1 MKKNLLIIIP
11 ARSGSKRVKNKNM
24 KLLAGKPLLFHKIKS
39 CLKVKNATV
48 LVSTD
53 SKKIAS
59 FAKNNGAYVPF
70 LRVKK
75 YSTSKASTSSVILE
89 TLRKL
94 LEINFK
100 IPNYI
105 AVLPATNPFLKE
117 SNIVKAFNIIKNK
130 KNFNSIIGLSK
141 ANVHPFNFVDYKD
154 KVKFDIINFKG
165 KKYSQFERTQ
175 DWPLALVGSAAL
187 KITKSSFFLKKIRN
201 TSPLLQMKTFDM
213 NSCTGI
219 RLSTLEN
226 FDINNSQDFIIAD
239 ILLKKNKIFL

>member
-24 KLLAGKPLLFHKIKS
+24 KLLAGKPLLLHKIKS
-39 CLKVKNATV
+39 CLKIKNAIV

-53 SKKIAS
+53 SKKIAT
-59 FAKNNGAYVPF
+59 FAKKSGAYVPF
-70 LRVKK
+70 LRLKK
-75 YSTSKASTSSVILE
+75 YSTSKASTSSVVLE
-89 TLRKL
+89 TLRRLLKL
-94 LEINFK
+94 NFK

-105 AVLPATNPFLKE
+105 AILPATNPFL
-117 SNIVKAFNIIKNK
+117 SDANIKKAFNTIKKK
-130 KNFNSIIGLSK
+130 KNFNSIIGLTE

-154 KVKFDIINFKG
+154 KVKFDILYFKG

-175 DWPLALVGSAAL
+175 DWPLALIGSSAL
-187 KITKSSFFLKKIRN
+187 KITKSKFFLKKIRN

-219 RLSTLEN
+219 RLSALEN
-226 FDINNSQDFIIAD
+226 FDINNYQDFIIAD
-239 ILLKKNKIFL
+239 FLSRKNKTFF

>member
-154 KVKFDIINFKG
+154 K
-165 KKYSQFERTQ
+165 KYSQFERTQ